1 MTTLGEDGIEYFSIV
16 IDGFDALFNRDYER
30 FEELLENGLDINSR
44 GPYYNTFLLLC
55 VSNFNITSV
64 RFLLENGIDPNL
76 SDRNNLT
83 PLDYVYTIPNV
94 SVLTD
99 DQLQRLNTIRIMLR
113 DYGGYTSREIQILRA
128 TNDAQLRELEN
139 NIFPSE
145 NSSPNSTPS
154 DPDLELMRNQAA
166 TQIQRRMR
174 GRQLRQNRNYTRRN
188 TGIQSLNPTRRER
201 FRRFTDHNRMLDEN
215 DPLSGYLHD
224 VYFPPKSSSK
234 SSSKR
239 KVAKRTK
246 KKRNRK
252 NRY

>member
-1 MTTLGEDGIEYFSIV
+1 MSTLGEDGIEYPTIV

-44 GPYYNTFLLLC
+44 GPYYNTFLLPF
-55 VSNFNITSV
+55 VTNFNITSV

-76 SDRNNLT
+76 SDIQNLT
-83 PLDYVYTIPNV
+83 PLDYVYRIPNI

-99 DQLQRLNTIRIMLR
+99 DQLQRLNTIRIILR
-113 DYGGYTSREIQILRA
+113 DFSGYTSSEIRMGL
-128 TNDAQLRELEN
+128 
-139 NIFPSE
+139 NINIDSD
-145 NSSPNSTPS
+145 SSHPNSIPS
-154 DPDLELMRNQAA
+154 DPDYELMRNQAA
-166 TQIQRRMR
+166 TQIQKRMR

-188 TGIQSLNPTRRER
+188 TGLQSFNPNRRER

-224 VYFPPKSSSK
+224 VYFPPKKSSSK
-234 SSSKR
+234 SSSKH
-239 KVAKRTK
+239 KVAK